1 MTKLRQNLYF
11 MKPVQIL
18 LIEDNEGD
26 IFLTTEA
33 LKEAKITNEV
43 TVIKDGWEAIQYME
57 EKGKYSNRILPD
69 IILLDV
75 NLPKMNGQEV
85 LLNLKSNDKTKSIP
99 IIILTTSSS
108 KRDIVESYTNKAN
121 CFITKPVEATNFL
134 KVISSIEDFWISI
147 VQLPTRAKN

>member
-1 MTKLRQNLYF
+1 

-26 IFLTTEA
+26 ILLTTEA
-33 LKEAKITNEV
+33 LKETKIMSEL

-57 EKGKYSNRILPD
+57 EKGKYGNRILPD

-85 LLNLKSNDKTKSIP
+85 LLSLKSNDKTKNIP

-108 KRDIVESYTNKAN
+108 KRDIVESYANKAN
-121 CFITKPVEATNFL
+121 CFITKPVEAANFL
-134 KVISSIEDFWISI
+134 EVISSIENFWIS
-147 VQLPTRAKN
+147 VAQLPNGMEN